1 MADSGIFLHVIK
13 TKGKLPDELS
23 SISTDVYGSCELR
36 QQGLLRQESLG
47 NYHSHGRF

>member
-1 MADSGIFLHVIK
+1 MADSGIFLHFIK

-23 SISTDVYGSCELR
+23 SISTDVYGLCELR
-36 QQGLLRQESLG
+36 QQGLRQESLG